1 MEKRKTNKSSD
12 GATSKPIWKKWWFW
26 AIVVIALISG
36 TNTISYNKNQQ
47 TQENIVGTETQTTEE
62 TKLIEE
68 TKAAE
73 EAPLQTEKQE
83 KTELE
88 KETIE
93 MVEESTAEKEK
104 HIYDNAIVKPIIN
117 GSRTEKIGEYS
128 IIETD
133 SSLVTEENLTDWY
146 FNYVAN
152 SDFNYGIILYTDKN
166 NKEGVY
172 AIEGFVEKNAVFDK
186 DEFGDY
192 YLRDSSQSIIFAP
205 TDEGTL
211 KEIK

>member
-1 MEKRKTNKSSD
+1 MAAEKSNRYSEGGGKP
-12 GATSKPIWKKWWFW
+12 SKPLWKKWWFW
-26 AIVVIALISG
+26 AIVVVVLISG
-36 TNTISYNKNQQ
+36 TNTINNNSPHEEEPQKQVTEESMKKQ
-47 TQENIVGTETQTTEE
+47 TAEETQEQETPIETETPVETETETQT
-62 TKLIEE
+62 
-68 TKAAE
+68 
-73 EAPLQTEKQE
+73 
-83 KTELE
+83 E
-88 KETIE
+88 KENE
-93 MVEESTAEKEK
+93 N
-104 HIYDNAIVKPIIN
+104 HIYDNAIVKSIIN

-146 FNYVAN
+146 FNYIAN

-192 YLRDSSQSIIFAP
+192 SLSDSSQSIILAP